1 MGLAAILYPNIRVAA
16 ISSEAGEDVNS
27 PLHEIMGEL
36 LATAW
41 SCSGNAGRPRFAH
54 DSHPTCQFGTA
65 PSVVSNTAT
74 LHLVVLL
81 QVGTA
86 FVTPTDGQEYD
97 PTDGAVTVPIDIPD
111 AP

>member
-1 MGLAAILYPNIRVAA
+1 M
-16 ISSEAGEDVNS
+16 SD
-27 PLHEIMGEL
+27 
-36 LATAW
+36 T
-41 SCSGNAGRPRFAH
+41 
-54 DSHPTCQFGTA
+54 
-65 PSVVSNTAT
+65 VVSNTAT
-74 LHLVVLL
+74 LHLLVLL

>member
-1 MGLAAILYPNIRVAA
+1 
-16 ISSEAGEDVNS
+16 
-27 PLHEIMGEL
+27 MGEL
-36 LATAW
+36 LAAAW
-41 SCSGNAGRPRFAH
+41 SCSGNAGRPRFARE
-54 DSHPTCQFGTA
+54 SHPTCQFGTA
-65 PSVVSNTAT
+65 AMSDTVVSNTAT